1 MSILGDL
8 RAEKNKILDEISEYK
23 SGINDI
29 NERLD
34 RLYNAK
40 IRVEELK
47 DYASQMRTELNSS
60 VDRWNSWQGSNC
72 GKIKGYIQGD
82 LTDGYNYYISEIGA
96 AQDAISSTIT
106 DLENQKNDVWGI
118 IGIVQNTLSNVADE
132 IWENL
137 NRGEDV

>member
-1 MSILGDL
+1 MSLLDDL
-8 RAEKNKILDEISEYK
+8 RAEKRKIVNEISEYED
-23 SGINDI
+23 GINNI

-34 RLYNAK
+34 RLYEARR
-40 IRVEELK
+40 RVEELK
-47 DYASQMRTELNSS
+47 NYAEQLRTDINSS
-60 VDRWNSWQGSNC
+60 ADGWSGWQGSNR
-72 GKIKGYIQGD
+72 GRIGGYIHGD
-82 LTDGYNYYISEIGA
+82 LTEGYNYYISEIGA